1 MTYLVSRPHTWVT
14 RQEDYMNLFKGNNIQ
29 VRDAGSMELPDDPSE
44 SLHEA
49 IEEEFEFLIR
59 DPGTIEAAFGE
70 GIQID
75 AVAAATWAQIAD
87 KRSPTFYESV
97 AKRIE
102 HGLRAKV
109 WEFATDNVKERA
121 QP

>member
-1 MTYLVSRPHTWVT
+1 M
-14 RQEDYMNLFKGNNIQ
+14 FKANNVQ

>member
-1 MTYLVSRPHTWVT
+1 
-14 RQEDYMNLFKGNNIQ
+14 MNLFKGNNIQ

-70 GIQID
+70 GFQID
-75 AVAAATWAQIAD
+75 AVAAAIWAQLAD
-87 KRSPTFYESV
+87 ASKPTFYEAV
-97 AKRIE
+97 AKRLE
-102 HGLRAKV
+102 ASLRRKV
-109 WEFATDNVKERA
+109 WDYAIENVKGRMES
-121 QP
+121 

>member
-1 MTYLVSRPHTWVT
+1 
-14 RQEDYMNLFKGNNIQ
+14 MNLFYRNNIQ

-44 SLHEA
+44 ILHNE

-59 DPGTIEAAFGE
+59 HPATIEAAFNE

-75 AVAAATWAQIAD
+75 GIAACIWSEIAD
-87 KRSPTFYESV
+87 KSSPTFYEAV

-102 HGLRAKV
+102 HCLRSKV
-109 WEFATDNVKERA
+109 WEFATDNVKGRA
-121 QP
+121 ES

>member
-1 MTYLVSRPHTWVT
+1 MFYR
-14 RQEDYMNLFKGNNIQ
+14 NNVQ
-29 VRDAGSMELPDDPSE
+29 TRDAGSMELPDDPSE

-109 WEFATDNVKERA
+109 WEFAEANVKGRME
-121 QP
+121 P

>member
-1 MTYLVSRPHTWVT
+1 
-14 RQEDYMNLFKGNNIQ
+14 MNLFYRNNIQ
-29 VRDAGSMELPDDPSE
+29 VRDAGSMELPRNIDEELND
-44 SLHEA
+44 A

-70 GIQID
+70 GFQID
-75 AVAAATWAQIAD
+75 AVAAAIWAQIAD
-87 KRSPTFYESV
+87 KSSHTFYEAV
-97 AKRIE
+97 DKRIE

-109 WEFATDNVKERA
+109 WEFATDNVKEKA